1 MMNNETKP
9 QWYEQLKT
17 PPFEKPMFTPQMEQ
31 QVLQQRLRMQKQY
44 RAAKQLKAT
53 AIIGVAV
60 VMTVVLIL
68 AVTGRLGTD
77 SSTDLA
83 GLWLKNDEAKAWEPH
98 SVYMQHSTPLIEAI
112 PGGDYQAGNASSCY
126 WLLNIPYEQLQQ
138 STIQITATERNT
150 GMAVTE
156 LPETAIDRTM
166 SNKDSIR
173 FGSDF
178 ALPFAGTWRF
188 DVMIDGQ
195 KKGDVVFDIPD
206 SDWQIAPDFEFENSV
221 ITGKNMRM
229 GYVSSGFTAGKPN
242 KFLWHLFNVEKLA
255 KQIRVNAVKQ
265 GSTDVLTLLETR
277 LSGSE
282 WHKTLPSSMQLPE
295 SGLWRLLV
303 YVDDKFFDS
312 MIVVVKEP

>member
-1 MMNNETKP
+1 MSDDTKP

-17 PPFEKPMFTPQMEQ
+17 PPFDKPMFTPQMEQ
-31 QVLQQRLRMQKQY
+31 QVLQQRLRKREQHRMTN
-44 RAAKQLKAT
+44 RLKAT
-53 AIIGVAV
+53 AIIGAAV

-68 AVTGRLGTD
+68 AVTGRLGSD
-77 SSTDLA
+77 SSTDLT
-83 GLWLKNDEAKAWEPH
+83 GLWIKNDAAKEWEPH
-98 SVYMQHSTPLIEAI
+98 SVYIQNSTPLIEAI
-112 PGGDYQAGNASSCY
+112 PGGDYQAGRASSCY

-150 GMAVTE
+150 GMTVIE
-156 LPETAIDRTM
+156 LPETAIDRTL
-166 SNKDSIR
+166 SNKDTIR

-188 DVMIDGQ
+188 DVLIDGQ
-195 KKGDVVFDIPD
+195 KKGDVVFEIPD
-206 SDWQIAPDFEFENSV
+206 SDWQIASSFEFENSV

-242 KFLWHLFNVEKLA
+242 KFLWHLFNVEQLA
-255 KQIRVNAVKQ
+255 KQIRINAVKQ
-265 GSTDVLTLLETR
+265 GSTDVLTLLDTR

-282 WHKTLPSSMQLPE
+282 RHKTLPSSMQLPE

-312 MIVVVKEP
+312 MVVMVKEP